1 MTPSQSAVDEHL
13 PVKPVVF
20 QILLALGEGEAYGYE
35 LLQRINQTNGL
46 GMTESTVYPLF
57 ARLTEDA
64 CLTVRA
70 VASKSGP
77 PRRYYKL
84 TKVGRTRLRE
94 MSHLWSDFSSGVE
107 TLLNGETK

>member
-1 MTPSQSAVDEHL
+1 MKSWVTQLRKGVGELAV
-13 PVKPVVF
+13 
-20 QILLALGEGEAYGYE
+20 LAALKQGETYGYR
-35 LLQRINQTNGL
+35 LLQRINQTDGL
-46 GMTESTVYPLF
+46 RMTESTVYPLL

-70 VASKSGP
+70 EASKTGP

-84 TKVGRTRLRE
+84 TKVGRSRLKE
-94 MSHLWSDFSSGVE
+94 MSHLWSDFSTGVE